1 MRKRARARIAD
12 AAAACSRNVRS
23 PNLRRA
29 QLAFGSMWAG
39 EWAATV
45 ALGVVAFRDGGA
57 TAVGLVGLLRMVP
70 AALLA
75 PLVATVADRV
85 RREVVLA
92 WVGLVRAATLGAAAA
107 AIAADGSIAFVYG
120 AVVAATVAQTLY
132 RPAHSALLPSL
143 CMSPVELTSAN
154 VVRGLLDSV
163 ATLVGPLAAAVLL
176 DLSGPASVFA
186 AAAGASLLSTALVA
200 RVRYEAPPRVGA
212 APAARVLR
220 QTVEGLRVIA
230 ADRDFALLTAL
241 TTLQTFTR
249 GALTVFSVVVA
260 IELLG
265 TGEAGVGVLTAAVGA
280 GAVVGSLAASL
291 LVGGHLAKWFGIGVA
306 LWGAPLVGIG
316 AVPEEWAAIL
326 LLTVVGVGNALVDVG
341 GFTLPARLVE
351 DAVLARAFAAFEAIL
366 TLGVGAGA
374 VATPAV
380 IDSLG
385 TRWALVAIG
394 VLAPLGVLAAWRALG
409 ALDARMRVRDADI
422 ALLQG
427 VPMLRPLPQATIERL
442 AAGLD
447 RMQFPAG
454 AVVFDKGDHG
464 DDFYVIEEGVVD
476 VIGDGRRIRG
486 LGPGDGFGEIALLR
500 GCQRTMTVAAVTALT
515 LRTVSSTRFV
525 AAVAGYSVSASAADD
540 VIAAHLASFRPPKV
554 P

>member
-75 PLVATVADRV
+75 PLAATVADRV

-540 VIAAHLASFRPPKV
+540 VIAAHLASFRPPKL

>member
-1 MRKRARARIAD
+1 MYKR
-12 AAAACSRNVRS
+12 
-23 PNLRRA
+23 
-29 QLAFGSMWAG
+29 Q
-39 EWAATV
+39 
-45 ALGVVAFRDGGA
+45 
-57 TAVGLVGLLRMVP
+57 
-70 AALLA
+70 
-75 PLVATVADRV
+75 
-85 RREVVLA
+85 
-92 WVGLVRAATLGAAAA
+92 
-107 AIAADGSIAFVYG
+107 
-120 AVVAATVAQTLY
+120 
-132 RPAHSALLPSL
+132 
-143 CMSPVELTSAN
+143 
-154 VVRGLLDSV
+154 
-163 ATLVGPLAAAVLL
+163 
-176 DLSGPASVFA
+176 
-186 AAAGASLLSTALVA
+186 
-200 RVRYEAPPRVGA
+200 
-212 APAARVLR
+212 
-220 QTVEGLRVIA
+220 
-230 ADRDFALLTAL
+230 
-241 TTLQTFTR
+241 
-249 GALTVFSVVVA
+249 
-260 IELLG
+260 
-265 TGEAGVGVLTAAVGA
+265 VGA

-374 VATPAV
+374 VATPAM

-500 GCQRTMTVAAVTALT
+500 GCQRTRTVAAVTAMT